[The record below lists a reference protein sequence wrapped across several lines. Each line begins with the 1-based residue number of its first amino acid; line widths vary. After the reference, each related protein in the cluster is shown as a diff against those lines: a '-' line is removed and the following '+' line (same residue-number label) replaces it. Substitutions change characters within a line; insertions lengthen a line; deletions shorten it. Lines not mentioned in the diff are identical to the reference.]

1 MSNPFRP
8 HVGLRSLKTA
18 AAAVLCA
25 LGYAL
30 IDRNPTF
37 ACIGA
42 IFGLG
47 PDMAGSRL
55 HGGNRLFG
63 TMIGGFLGMGLFWL
77 YLRLCPARDSQLLLA
92 ALLFAGVLLLILL
105 SQVFWEGAVQPGGVV
120 LCILLYNTPP
130 ETYVEYS
137 LNRML
142 DTGVGVAAAL
152 LLNWLLPR
160 RRLVRWRRALAV
172 RLGRLQRK
180 KEEK

>member
-1 MSNPFRP
+1 MTSPRPRP

-63 TMIGGFLGMGLFWL
+63 TVIGGCWAWGCSGSI
-77 YLRLCPARDSQLLLA
+77 CGCALA
-92 ALLFAGVLLLILL
+92 GRA
-105 SQVFWEGAVQPGGVV
+105 S
-120 LCILLYNTPP
+120 CC
-130 ETYVEYS
+130 
-137 LNRML
+137 
-142 DTGVGVAAAL
+142 
-152 LLNWLLPR
+152 
-160 RRLVRWRRALAV
+160 WRRCSS
-172 RLGRLQRK
+172 RGCCC
-180 KEEK
+180 

>member
-1 MSNPFRP
+1 MTSHRPRP

-55 HGGNRLFG
+55 HGA
-63 TMIGGFLGMGLFWL
+63 
-77 YLRLCPARDSQLLLA
+77 ARTS
-92 ALLFAGVLLLILL
+92 GR
-105 SQVFWEGAVQPGGVV
+105 
-120 LCILLYNTPP
+120 P
-130 ETYVEYS
+130 E
-137 LNRML
+137 
-142 DTGVGVAAAL
+142 
-152 LLNWLLPR
+152 
-160 RRLVRWRRALAV
+160 
-172 RLGRLQRK
+172 
-180 KEEK
+180 